1 MDPTACYREMLASLQ
16 DKDFEAAR
24 EHARNL
30 KRWLDRGG
38 FCPQGQNTV
47 DVYARLNEVL
57 RNTAAVAQLD
67 S

>member
-16 DKDFEAAR
+16 DNDVEAAR

-38 FCPQGQNTV
+38 FCPQGQSLENV
-47 DVYARLNEVL
+47 NARLTEVL
-57 RNTAAVAQLD
+57 QTADHAV
-67 S
+67 

>member
-1 MDPTACYREMLASLQ
+1 MDPTACYCEMLASIRYG
-16 DKDFEAAR
+16 DVEAAG

-38 FCPQGQNTV
+38 FCPQGQSLE
-47 DVYARLNEVL
+47 DVTARLIEVL
-57 RNTAAVAQLD
+57 RSTAPVAQLD